1 MKRLKSKIGQYHFE
15 LRHLLVLV
23 LVIILFQIIL
33 SYIHSI
39 SVQNVISKTMEL
51 YRQDSAERIAHQT
64 ATALEVLLDQSLS
77 QSANRTQIVQSIN
90 IILSQ
95 QLLQKNVD
103 EVAILV
109 EKEHAIHILNDG
121 DTFFDYIFHPHKPMP
136 AIPSEYK
143 SIERYY
149 LEKRDVIVR
158 DEQIIT
164 RIQGS
169 HEFHVLVPF
178 VPKGEYIGALYIK
191 MTPDIRGITEEI
203 STVYSES
210 GALFTALI
218 LFGLLAMYYISSFT
232 VKERDYAMTLLFRER
247 EGQMRQRIIHEKES
261 QFTRRIYHAH
271 HKAEKIMGFINEEIR
286 ALTRENLEAFKYKVS
301 KYARFVSRVIY
312 DMKSADPPIH
322 AIRGPMFQTNI
333 NMLISF
339 LTEHIFMRV
348 FEQRATFRFQ
358 LDLDANFP
366 IVNINEFVIWQ
377 ILEPIIQNSID
388 HNPRTELLISIKT
401 DAGAACGAEISIAD
415 NGRGIAPEFLENDP
429 QSGIQKL
436 FNENISSKPKPQ
448 EAGYG
453 CYIAYGLAAK
463 RCGWKI
469 KARNLPEGG
478 CQFIICLSK

>member
-33 SYIHSI
+33 SYIHSV
-39 SVQNVISKTMEL
+39 SVQNVLSKTMEL

-77 QSANRTQIVQSIN
+77 DTVNRRQIVQSIN

-95 QLLQKNVD
+95 QVLQKNVD

-109 EKEHAIHILNDG
+109 EKETEIYILDDG
-121 DTFFDYIFHPHKPMP
+121 NTFYDFIYHPQKAMP
-136 AIPSEYK
+136 AEQGRYGGIK
-143 SIERYY
+143 RYY
-149 LEKRDVIVR
+149 LEKREQIIN

-164 RIQGS
+164 RIHGS

-191 MTPDIRGITEEI
+191 MTPDITGITEEI

-247 EGQMRQRIIHEKES
+247 EKQMRQRIIHEKES

-271 HKAEKIMGFINEEIR
+271 HKAEKIMGFINEDIR
-286 ALTRENLEAFKYKVS
+286 ALTRENLKAFKMKVS

-322 AIRGPMFQTNI
+322 VIRGPMFQTNI
-333 NMLISF
+333 NEVIRF
-339 LTEHIFMRV
+339 LADHIFMRV
-348 FEQRATFRFQ
+348 FEQRATFHFHLE
-358 LDLDANFP
+358 LDETFP

-388 HNPRTELLISIKT
+388 HNPQTDLLITIT
-401 DAGAACGAEISIAD
+401 TEAGMDGEALIRIAD
-415 NGRGIAPEFLENDP
+415 NGRGVRTDFLEKDP

-436 FNENISSKPKPQ
+436 FSENISTKPKPQ

-453 CYIAYGLAAK
+453 CYIAYELATK

-469 KARNLPEGG
+469 EAQNLPEGG
-478 CQFIICLSK
+478 CQFIIRLHK